1 MIFEGYRWDAVLLNE
16 IWRLAK
22 SEFWETHHKHIY
34 VDAGKYDHNHG
45 VGILLNKK
53 WRHHNNDRGQPSKH
67 HAGERVLPPLGICR
81 SSHWKMY
88 RTIEKHTSSLQKEHT
103 DCWRR
108 LQRWFEALG
117 LVSSES
123 VLDRT
128 HSKRVA
134 KEEIGWSNGW
144 WYRIS
149 QHSTRCT
156 ETLGKRTTHRSRTGT
171 EQQIDYI
178 LIKRRHLKYTKTLK
192 PKTWSTWAVTTDVS
206 WQHFAINTKK
216 EYTPMM
222 QTKTNVE
229 KTKPHTNW
237 SKR

>member
-1 MIFEGYRWDAVLLNE
+1 MA
-16 IWRLAK
+16 
-22 SEFWETHHKHIY
+22 
-34 VDAGKYDHNHG
+34 
-45 VGILLNKK
+45 
-53 WRHHNNDRGQPSKH
+53 
-67 HAGERVLPPLGICR
+67 
-81 SSHWKMY
+81 SSQQWSWP
-88 RTIEKHTSSLQKEHT
+88 TIKASCWWACTSSTRDMPIITLKNVQNNWEAHEFLQKEHT

-117 LVSSES
+117 LVSNES

-229 KTKPHTNW
+229 KQSRLSAHKLIKKIEKKNFLH
-237 SKR
+237 SKKDIKSSK